1 MKLITGIVTV
11 ALIAAS
17 VKVSSAGCGQCAADL
32 KDAPHDHAESV
43 EVDHQHADQIT
54 QCAIEMFSELG
65 TDRVSLL
72 AKAAGGCATSA
83 TALMQDEIKSLEAML
98 AAMDNKESRRILR
111 LGMILQE
118 WKSYPTPDNV
128 KTDQTVGDEMVEAHS
143 SDENFET
150 TLDDI
155 RQQLEVQLAQYRV
168 TAAGTNVE
176 N

>member
-72 AKAAGGCATSA
+72 AKADGGCATSA
-83 TALMQDEIKSLEAML
+83 TALMQDEIKSLFE
-98 AAMDNKESRRILR
+98 RILDKAGNGPGDAWR
-111 LGMILQE
+111 RRGVHQHLRGG
-118 WKSYPTPDNV
+118 
-128 KTDQTVGDEMVEAHS
+128 VG
-143 SDENFET
+143 T
-150 TLDDI
+150 
-155 RQQLEVQLAQYRV
+155 RR
-168 TAAGTNVE
+168 AAR
-176 N
+176 